1 MGPPQQLFK
10 IVDNLTGKIT
20 GAESID
26 SVMGSLACSR
36 SRPHLSHQTGFQYS
50 PNAATKSSYLFLSRE
65 YSKQFS
71 SRQAAL
77 NGSGSNLIVASAFG
91 EIHPELIWIIRG
103 IRKEEPLAGYE
114 ILEVIFFF

>member
-1 MGPPQQLFK
+1 
-10 IVDNLTGKIT
+10 
-20 GAESID
+20 
-26 SVMGSLACSR
+26 
-36 SRPHLSHQTGFQYS
+36 
-50 PNAATKSSYLFLSRE
+50 LFLSRE

-77 NGSGSNLIVASAFG
+77 NGSGSTLFVASTFG

-114 ILEVIFFF
+114 ILEVIFFFLEKVLRYIPELKNEFTQNRFSYGSFCSRKNQDLNSRGSRVPTPSPTAMYGIACR